1 VDDAVPRGRDHHRAD
16 GDLVDE
22 GLEEVEVLM
31 ARKKGHSK
39 RLVDCT
45 VECAKSGRHDFNVW
59 PRAGESDN
67 EACLRRSKDFQAAV
81 DDCGVLRARG
91 IQGAGGK
98 LASPSSD
105 DVTAAA
111 ARALRAC
118 TTIANPDC
126 KDACR
131 TGIAALER
139 QLHRTE
145 SKKIHLDGV
154 KPGRIIRES

>member
-1 VDDAVPRGRDHHRAD
+1 
-16 GDLVDE
+16 
-22 GLEEVEVLM
+22 M
-31 ARKKGHSK
+31 ARKKGYSK

-59 PRAGESDN
+59 PRAGESDK

-98 LASPSSD
+98 LASPHSD
-105 DVTAAA
+105 DLTAAG

-118 TTIANPDC
+118 KVIANPDC
-126 KDACR
+126 QDACR
-131 TGIAALER
+131 TGIVAMER
-139 QLHRTE
+139 QLKRGDT
-145 SKKIHLDGV
+145 KKIFLDGV
-154 KPGRIIRES
+154 KPGRIIRET